1 VKVALVV
8 GGGVPNPTAGGATL
22 TTWTIVGYLLD
33 QRHDVVIFP
42 LVGSDYIDP
51 TGATF
56 EGRVERLEE
65 LGATVTPL
73 KSKAGSE
80 RDGLSTS
87 LRARL
92 GRWVDPPERLL
103 YPTLADRE
111 TVREA
116 LEQAAP
122 DAVLG
127 YHWDALAALDGVHVA
142 PKLGVAVDL
151 SHLPHL
157 YRWRAGLLKHP
168 MRSART
174 FVHLQALLRKQPA
187 LMVRFLDDCEA
198 AGDFAA
204 HHAEWLR
211 DHGVARC
218 EYLRTPVPDPLGAAW
233 RVERDRLRPER
244 PRILLMGHLKG
255 VATLE
260 GLDLFAEDVL
270 PRLEQRLG
278 TDGFEV
284 RLVGGYEPPQQLRR
298 ALDRPSV
305 TFCGHSDDPGDEF
318 LSADALVVPTPI
330 KLGTRVRILTAF
342 SYGCPVVAHE
352 ANALGIPELAH
363 GENVLLGRNADD
375 LADAIVRVTGDSV
388 LRRRLEDSGRA
399 TFERWFA
406 PGVAAERL
414 VELLGSIAAG
424 RVHARAAP
432 V

>member
-22 TTWTIVGYLLD
+22 TTWTIVRHLLD
-33 QRHDVVIFP
+33 QRHDVVVIP
-42 LVGSDYIDP
+42 LVGSEYIDP

-56 EGRVERLEE
+56 EQRVERLEE
-65 LGATVTPL
+65 LGATVIPVQ
-73 KSKAGSE
+73 SKAGSE
-80 RDGLSTS
+80 RTGLSTS
-87 LRARL
+87 PRARL
-92 GRWVDPPERLL
+92 RRWLDPHEGLL
-103 YPTLADRE
+103 YPTLADRGS
-111 TVREA
+111 VRAA

-122 DAVLG
+122 DAVLA
-127 YHWDALAALDGVHVA
+127 YHWEALAALDGVHVA
-142 PKLGVAVDL
+142 PKLGIAVDL

-157 YRWRAGLLKHP
+157 YRWRAGLVRHP
-168 MRSART
+168 VRSAHT
-174 FVHLQALLRKQPA
+174 LVHLQALLRKQPA
-187 LMVRFLDDCEA
+187 LMVRFLRDCDA

-211 DHGVARC
+211 RHGVTHC

-233 RVERDRLRPER
+233 RAERDRLHSER

-278 TDGFEV
+278 ADGFEV
-284 RLVGGYEPPQQLRR
+284 RLVGGYEPPAELRR
-298 ALDRPSV
+298 ALDRPCV
-305 TFCGHSDDPGDEF
+305 TFCGHSDDPSDEF

-342 SYGCPVVAHE
+342 SYGCPVVAHR

-363 GENVLLGRNADD
+363 GDNVLLGGSADE
-375 LADAIVRVTGDSV
+375 LADGIVRVTSDDA
-388 LRRRLEDSGRA
+388 LRRRLEDGGRT
-399 TFERWFA
+399 TFERSFA

-414 VELLGSIAAG
+414 VELLSSISAG
-424 RVHARAAP
+424 RARARAAP